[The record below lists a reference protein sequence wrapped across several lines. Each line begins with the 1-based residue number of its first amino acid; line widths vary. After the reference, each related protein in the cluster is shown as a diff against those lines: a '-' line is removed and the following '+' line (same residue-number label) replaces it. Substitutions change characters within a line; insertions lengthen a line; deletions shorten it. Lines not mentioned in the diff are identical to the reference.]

1 LFERKSEMANLKYAI
16 RFMRRSP
23 SFSAAVILTLALGIG
38 GNTAVFS
45 AINAV
50 LLRPLPFPDADRL
63 MVLHEYKTRL
73 KTPESFVA
81 PVRLEDWNRLTT
93 AFQAIS
99 GFYLENATDISG
111 SLPEK
116 VKRALVAPRFLQAMG
131 VSPALC
137 RDFSAEEERFG
148 GPAYGVSAADG
159 ITYFSVA
166 LLVLAVAALASLFP
180 ALRAARLEPLEVLRE
195 E

>member
-1 LFERKSEMANLKYAI
+1 
-16 RFMRRSP
+16 MRRSP

-63 MVLHEYKTRL
+63 MVLHEYKTKL
-73 KTPESFVA
+73 KTPENFVA

-99 GFYLENATDISG
+99 GYYMEDATDVSG

-131 VSPALC
+131 VSPALG

-148 GPAYGVSAADG
+148 GPA
-159 ITYFSVA
+159 A
-166 LLVLAVAALASLFP
+166 LLISDRYWRHRFQAD
-180 ALRAARLEPLEVLRE
+180 RAATERRPGTQPSVVSSRE
-195 E
+195 